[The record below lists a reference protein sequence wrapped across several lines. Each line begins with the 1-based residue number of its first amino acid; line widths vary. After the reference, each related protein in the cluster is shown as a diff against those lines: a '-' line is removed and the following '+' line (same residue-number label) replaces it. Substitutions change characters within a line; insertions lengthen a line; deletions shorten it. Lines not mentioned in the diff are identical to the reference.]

1 MSSQSNKKTIFD
13 YIIDN
18 SMFINKTECND
29 YTPPFISYIPSGIK
43 KQNIDIE
50 NELRGSL
57 YPNTKCTKSKFRGV
71 PIDSSNTVTDLEKL
85 PKNIYNKPECTQQFK
100 ILPNGYSTN

>member
-1 MSSQSNKKTIFD
+1 MNTNKTIFD
-13 YIIDN
+13 YVIDN

-50 NELRGSL
+50 NELRGSI
-57 YPNTKCTKSKFRGV
+57 YPNTKCTKLKYRGT
-71 PIDSSNTVTDLEKL
+71 PINSSNTLTDLKQL
-85 PKNIYNKPECTQQFK
+85 PKNIYNKPECTQESK
-100 ILPNGYSTN
+100 ILPNGYLNK